1 MYLVKS
7 RYNKRI
13 DDYIKKSDSKM
24 EKYSKLDGYSKLF
37 LFPEDMANNLEG
49 VREKLKMIS

>member
-13 DDYIKKSDSKM
+13 DDYIKKSDGKI
-24 EKYSKLDGYSKLF
+24 EKYSKLDGYGKLF
-37 LFPEDMANNLEG
+37 LFPEDMENNLKG
-49 VREKLKMIS
+49 IKEKIKMIS